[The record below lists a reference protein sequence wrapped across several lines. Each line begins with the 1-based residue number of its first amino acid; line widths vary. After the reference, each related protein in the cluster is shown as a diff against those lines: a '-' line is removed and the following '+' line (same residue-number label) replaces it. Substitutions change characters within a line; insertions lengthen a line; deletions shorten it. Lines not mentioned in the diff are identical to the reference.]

1 MPEVVSRSIW
11 QPRLYAILFGIFAAV
26 ALLLAVV
33 GIYGV
38 MSYSVMQRTHD
49 VGIRMAIGAQVS
61 DVLRLIL
68 NQGLKLTLI
77 GIAIGLVS
85 AFGLTRW
92 MKSLLFGV
100 KPFDPWTFA
109 VIALVLLVVALVACL
124 IPGHRATKVD
134 PLVALRCE

>member
-68 NQGLKLTLI
+68 TQGLKLTLI
-77 GIAIGLVS
+77 GIAIGLVT

-109 VIALVLLVVALVACL
+109 VIAVVLLVVALVACL
-124 IPGHRATKVD
+124 IPAHRATKVD